1 MAKKQKVV
9 LAYSGG
15 LDTSVILPWLKETYG
30 YEVIAFAAELGQGD
44 ELAGIE
50 KKALASG
57 AAKCIVKDLR
67 VEFVEDYLWPLL
79 KSGAVYENGY
89 LLGTSIARPLIAK
102 HQVEVAHAEGA
113 AAVAHGST
121 GKGNDQVRFELTY
134 MALDPSLKIVAPW
147 KDPNFKLTS
156 REAAIDYAKKHKI
169 PVEQSKK
176 KLYSRDRNLWH
187 ISHEGADLE
196 DPANEPKD
204 NLFVIS
210 APVVKTPDRAD
221 YVEIGFENGVPVKL
235 NGKKTDG
242 VKLIETLNE
251 LGGRHGVGQIDIVE
265 NRLVGMKSRGVYET
279 PGGTILVTAHKLL
292 ESLTLDRETMHYK
305 QQVALKYAELV
316 YYGQWFS
323 PLREALDAFIDATQK
338 NVTGMVRVKLFK
350 GRCTSA
356 GAKSPNSL
364 YSTDLA
370 SFKMGGEYDPADAKG
385 FIKLFG
391 LQMRL
396 AGAVKKKK
404 K

>member
-1 MAKKQKVV
+1 
-9 LAYSGG
+9 
-15 LDTSVILPWLKETYG
+15 
-30 YEVIAFAAELGQGD
+30 
-44 ELAGIE
+44 
-50 KKALASG
+50 
-57 AAKCIVKDLR
+57 
-67 VEFVEDYLWPLL
+67 
-79 KSGAVYENGY
+79 
-89 LLGTSIARPLIAK
+89 
-102 HQVEVAHAEGA
+102 
-113 AAVAHGST
+113 
-121 GKGNDQVRFELTY
+121 
-134 MALDPSLKIVAPW
+134 
-147 KDPNFKLTS
+147 LTS
-156 REAAIDYAKKHKI
+156 REAAIDYAKRHKI

-210 APVVKTPDRAD
+210 APVSKTPDKPD
-221 YVEIGFENGVPVKL
+221 YVEIGFEKGLPIKL

-242 VKLIETLNE
+242 VKLIETLNK
-251 LGGRHGVGQIDIVE
+251 LGGKHGVGQIDIVE
-265 NRLVGMKSRGVYET
+265 NRLVGIKSRGVYET

-323 PLREALDAFIDATQK
+323 PLRQALDEFIDATQK
-338 NVTGMVRVKLFK
+338 NVTGTVRVKLFK
-350 GRCTSA
+350 GRCTPA
-356 GAKSPNSL
+356 GAKSKYSL

-370 SFKMGGEYDPADAKG
+370 SFKMGAEYDPADAKG

-396 AGAVKKKK
+396 GGAGKKKQ
-404 K
+404 